1 MDERDLDTAV
11 FVPTQV
17 TTPPKQDSVTIK
29 RDAVTISRLTLKVF
43 AIAIL
48 CSFFG
53 ALTASGSPA
62 HGGRTSSACSAHRKH
77 AVAVG
82 PQMIV
87 YAKRSGSR
95 NGAGALTTYYAC
107 TPPAGKPVVVGHS
120 EEGEEYPGE
129 LSFSD
134 VRIAGTYVV
143 HLSGSGFGGASACSK
158 YEGANPRCEEEVKWW
173 VQVTNV
179 KTHRGLRA
187 AAGVTQAGKPI
198 AVTVSSAGAVAWVQP
213 LSSTTATLR
222 AVVLH
227 GGPPG
232 KLTGT
237 AQILETGSIGKSLG
251 FSGLTLNWTS
261 SGQPKSQ
268 ALS

>member
-1 MDERDLDTAV
+1 MDERDFDTAE
-11 FVPTQV
+11 FTPTQE
-17 TTPPKQDSVTIK
+17 TAPPEQD
-29 RDAVTISRLTLKVF
+29 AATISRLTLKVF
-43 AIAIL
+43 AVALL
-48 CSFFG
+48 CPFFG
-53 ALTASGSPA
+53 ALAASASPA
-62 HGGRTSSACSAHRKH
+62 HSGRIGSACSAHRKH

-107 TPPAGKPVVVGHS
+107 TPPAGKPVVVGQS

-143 HLSGSGFGGASACSK
+143 HLSGSGFGEASACGK
-158 YEGANPRCEEEVKWW
+158 YEGANPRCEEDVKWW

-179 KTHRGLRA
+179 KTRRGLRA
-187 AAGVTQAGKPI
+187 ATGVTQAAKPT
-198 AVTVSSAGAVAWVQP
+198 AVAVSSLGAVAWVQP
-213 LSSTTATLR
+213 VSSTTATLR

-232 KLTGT
+232 RLTGT
-237 AQILETGSIGKSLG
+237 AQTLETGTIGKSLQ

>member
-1 MDERDLDTAV
+1 
-11 FVPTQV
+11 
-17 TTPPKQDSVTIK
+17 
-29 RDAVTISRLTLKVF
+29 VTISRLTLKAF
-43 AIAIL
+43 AIALL

-53 ALTASGSPA
+53 ALAASASP
-62 HGGRTSSACSAHRKH
+62 HSGRGSSACSARRKH
-77 AVAVG
+77 AFAVG

-107 TPPAGKPVVVGHS
+107 TPPAGKPVAVGQS

-143 HLSGSGFGGASACSK
+143 DLSGSGFGEASACGK
-158 YEGANPRCEEEVKWW
+158 YEGANPRCEEDVKWW

-179 KTHRGLRA
+179 KTRRGLRA

-198 AVTVSSAGAVAWVQP
+198 AMAVSSAGAVAWVQP
-213 LSSTTATLR
+213 VSSTTATLK
-222 AVVLH
+222 AVV
-227 GGPPG
+227 
-232 KLTGT
+232 
-237 AQILETGSIGKSLG
+237 
-251 FSGLTLNWTS
+251 
-261 SGQPKSQ
+261 
-268 ALS
+268 

>member
-1 MDERDLDTAV
+1 
-11 FVPTQV
+11 
-17 TTPPKQDSVTIK
+17 
-29 RDAVTISRLTLKVF
+29 
-43 AIAIL
+43 
-48 CSFFG
+48 
-53 ALTASGSPA
+53 
-62 HGGRTSSACSAHRKH
+62 
-77 AVAVG
+77 
-82 PQMIV
+82 MIV
-87 YAKRSGSR
+87 YAKSAVRFGE
-95 NGAGALTTYYAC
+95 GTLTTYYAC
-107 TPPAGKPVVVGHS
+107 TPPAGKPFVLGRS
-120 EEGEEYPGE
+120 EEVGEYPAE

-134 VRIAGTYVV
+134 FHIAGTYVAD
-143 HLSGSGFGGASACSK
+143 LSGSGFGEASACGK
-158 YEGANPRCEEEVKWW
+158 YEAANPRCEEDVKWW

-179 KTHRGLRA
+179 KTRRGLRA

-198 AVTVSSAGAVAWVQP
+198 AMAVSSAGAVAWVQP
-213 LSSTTATLR
+213 VSSTTATLR